1 MNRKTLMRL
10 PLVLLAAVLALFLLP
25 SLGLADPPAQG
36 CEMDPKGKHSWVVDM
51 KQDPTCTED
60 GGISWH
66 CEKCGNTHVEEYKA
80 LGHDMHEESKAPTC
94 TEAGW
99 SVKKCSRCGKEKD
112 RKDLPATGHKP
123 ETIPAKPATCEENGM
138 TEGSRCSV
146 CGTIL
151 KEQSVIAASGH
162 SWGPWQEG
170 KLPTCEEKGKN
181 YSVCAN
187 CGQTRYRDDIEPL
200 GHDWDE
206 GVVTKEAGYLEE
218 GEITYTCRRDAS
230 HTKTEALPVKELA
243 EGYPSVMS
251 LLRNDPPGA
260 GHAQKLAI
268 FRQPEGGVIDGGF
281 ELSVEAMGGVEP
293 YSYAW
298 MKLDSVGGTELLQYG
313 IDPVQ
318 VAGTPMSY
326 RLSGII
332 AGKGGKRAGAAA
344 AAAKGLSAADF
355 GLSVPIAQDYEEP
368 DVNTFCPPETFVG
381 TRVGGDSPSITVDS
395 AGIYYCVVTDQA
407 NNHVA
412 SEKVRVNDLLYIVQQ
427 PMNENLLGQDSVTLT
442 CIAAGGIPFSDGS
455 YMYMWC
461 NGKGG
466 DIKTGNE
473 NWIEITEEG
482 EYYCLVQD
490 NYGDPVTSDRATVY
504 CAEPLTVTC
513 DQAVYSLLPGEEP
526 VILGMTISG
535 GVPPYEVQWTAGF
548 ETIDAFSTE
557 ETYLTKQVSDFGSY
571 GLAAKDSMGRMAGA
585 LCKVEYNQLEIA
597 QEPVDGVLR
606 SDENTP
612 YTVSI
617 VMAEGEAPFTYTLV
631 SDDTN
636 TNLATG
642 ESGESYSFDIW
653 ETGTY
658 HIHVEDAAGRWADTS
673 LFYVDDYCFRIHH
686 IETYRV
692 DHNETSD
699 ALTGPDDIIMLL
711 AILESEEED
720 VTYRWWWMGS
730 MEAQLGAIELSYD
743 GFVCVAKRPG
753 QYKCQA
759 INRNGLES
767 TAVIWVDYRGDEPF
781 ILQQPQNAPL
791 QYEKG
796 RTSYPVTL
804 TINAIAS
811 DNRTDVLEYVW
822 ECKIGD
828 EWWPGEPWSNR
839 LDLQL
844 TYGREVTYRCK
855 VTDRRTGASVIS
867 DEAHVFIDMIFTE
880 ARAYYDYPW
889 PRYGISFR
897 IQGGA
902 MPYKIDLYRHQ
913 VAGIDE
919 NGDYLYTDYLY
930 ATKTHYDY
938 YDGGFH
944 AEARD
949 LVFRYV
955 NGEYVMEKPF
965 AQYYI
970 VVTDSNGQTKTSEIL
985 QITDW

>member
-1 MNRKTLMRL
+1 MNRKTLIRL
-10 PLVLLAAVLALFLLP
+10 PLVLLVTLLALLLLP
-25 SLGLADPPAQG
+25 SLSWADPPANG
-36 CEMDPKGKHSWVVDM
+36 CEVDPKGKHSWVLDI

-60 GGISWH
+60 GGTAWH
-66 CEKCGNTHVEEYKA
+66 CKYCGNTHVEERKA
-80 LGHDMHEESKAPTC
+80 LGHDMHEEGKAATC
-94 TEAGW
+94 TEAGY

-112 RKDLPATGHKP
+112 RKDLPAIGHKP
-123 ETIPAKPATCEENGM
+123 ETLPARPATCEENGL

-146 CGTIL
+146 CGVTL
-151 KEQSVIAASGH
+151 KEQSVIAATGH

-218 GEITYTCRRDAS
+218 GEITYTCKRDPS
-230 HTKTEALPVKELA
+230 HTKTEALPVRELA

-251 LLRNDPPGA
+251 LMRNDPPGA

-268 FRQPEGGVIDGGF
+268 FRQPEGGVIDDGF

-326 RLSGII
+326 RLSGIL
-332 AGKGGKRAGAAA
+332 AKEGGKRAGAAA

-355 GLSVPIAQDYEEP
+355 GFSMPIAHEYEEP
-368 DVNTFCPPETFVG
+368 DVNTFCPPESFVG
-381 TRVGGDSPSITVDS
+381 IRVGEDSPAITPDS
-395 AGIYYCVVTDQA
+395 AGIYYCIVTDQA
-407 NNHVA
+407 GNHVA

-442 CIAAGGIPFSDGS
+442 CIAAGGMPFSDGS

-490 NYGDPVTSDRATVY
+490 NYGNPITSDRATVY

-513 DQAVYSLLPGEEP
+513 DRDVYSLLPGEEA
-526 VILGMTISG
+526 VTLGMTISG

-548 ETIDAFSTE
+548 ETIDTFTTE
-557 ETYLTKQVSDFGSY
+557 ETYLTKQVSDYESY

-585 LCKVEYNQLEIA
+585 LCKVEYKQLQIA

-636 TNLATG
+636 TNPATG

-658 HIHVEDAAGRWADTS
+658 HIHVEDAAGRWADSS
-673 LFYVDDYCFRIHH
+673 LFYVDDYCFRIYI
-686 IETYRV
+686 IEKSG
-692 DHNETSD
+692 E
-699 ALTGPDDIIMLL
+699 LTGPDDAVTLTAL
-711 AILESEEED
+711 LESAEED

-730 MEAQLGAIELSYD
+730 MEAQAGAIELPEN
-743 GFVCVAKRPG
+743 GPVCIATRPG
-753 QYKCQA
+753 QYQCLA
-759 INRNGLES
+759 TNRNGLDS
-767 TAVIWVDYRGDEPF
+767 TATVRVAYLGSDPI
-781 ILQQPQNAPL
+781 ILQQPQSTALP
-791 QYEKG
+791 YEEGK
-796 RTSYPVTL
+796 TVYPAALSV
-804 TINAIAS
+804 NAIAS

-822 ECKIGD
+822 EYKVIGM
-828 EWWPGEPWSNR
+828 WLPGEMGSSK
-839 LDLQL
+839 LDLRL
-844 TYGREVTYRCK
+844 SDGKEVTYRCK
-855 VTDRRTGASVIS
+855 VTDTRTGAYVIS
-867 DEAHVFIDMIFTE
+867 DEAQVFIDLNISI
-880 ARAYYDYPW
+880 RAWYDFHWGRYDLYYD
-889 PRYGISFR
+889 

-902 MPYKIDLYRHQ
+902 MPYTIDFYRHQ
-913 VAGIDE
+913 VVGIDD
-919 NGDYLYTDYLY
+919 NGEYIYYDYLY
-930 ATKTHYDY
+930 ATETVNY
-938 YDGGFH
+938 GQGNIV
-944 AEARD
+944 AESSD
-949 LVFRYV
+949 LVFRCE
-955 NGEYVMEKPF
+955 NGQYIKEEPR
-965 AQYYI
+965 AQYYY
-970 VVTDSNGQTKTSEIL
+970 VVTDSNGQTKTSETA
-985 QITDW
+985 QDPRR

>member
-1 MNRKTLMRL
+1 MNRKTQMCL
-10 PLVLLAAVLALFLLP
+10 PLVLLAAVLALVLLP
-25 SLGLADPPAQG
+25 SFSLADPPAQG
-36 CEMDPKGKHSWVVDM
+36 CEMDPNGNHSWVVDM
-51 KQDPTCTED
+51 KQDPTCTAD

-112 RKDLPATGHKP
+112 RQDLPATGHKP

-151 KEQSVIAASGH
+151 KEQSAIAASGH

-218 GEITYTCRRDAS
+218 GEITYTCKRDPS

-251 LLRNDPPGA
+251 LLRDDPPGA

-298 MKLDSVGGTELLQYG
+298 MKLDSTQGAEALLAG
-313 IDPVQ
+313 IDPLEI
-318 VAGTPMSY
+318 AGTTMSY
-326 RLSGII
+326 RLSGIL
-332 AGKGGKRAGAAA
+332 AKEGGKRAGAVA

-368 DVNTFCPPETFVG
+368 DVNTFCPPESFVG
-381 TRVGGDSPSITVDS
+381 IRVGEDSPAITPDS

-407 NNHVA
+407 GNHVA

-526 VILGMTISG
+526 VTLGMTISG

-548 ETIDAFSTE
+548 ETIDAFTTE
-557 ETYLTKQVSDFGSY
+557 ETHLTKQVSDFESY

-658 HIHVEDAAGRWADTS
+658 HIHVEDAAGRWADSS
-673 LFYVDDYCFRIHH
+673 LFYVDDYCFRIYI
-686 IETYRV
+686 IEKSG
-692 DHNETSD
+692 E
-699 ALTGPDDIIMLL
+699 LTGPDDAVTLTAL
-711 AILESEEED
+711 LESAEED
-720 VTYRWWWMGS
+720 VTYRWWWMGT
-730 MEAQLGAIELSYD
+730 MEAQAGAIELPEN
-743 GFVCVAKRPG
+743 GPVCIATRPG
-753 QYKCQA
+753 QYQCLA
-759 INRNGLES
+759 TNRNGLDS
-767 TAVIWVDYRGDEPF
+767 IATVRVAYLGSDPI
-781 ILQQPQNAPL
+781 ILQQPQSTALP
-791 QYEKG
+791 YEEGK
-796 RTSYPVTL
+796 TVYPAALSV
-804 TINAIAS
+804 NAIAS
-811 DNRTDVLEYVW
+811 DSRTDVLEYVW
-822 ECKIGD
+822 EYKVNSM
-828 EWWPGEPWSNR
+828 WLPGEMGSSK
-839 LDLQL
+839 LDLRL
-844 TYGREVTYRCK
+844 SDGKKVTYRCK
-855 VTDRRTGASVIS
+855 VTDTRTGAYVIS
-867 DEAHVFIDMIFTE
+867 DEAQVFIDLNISI
-880 ARAYYDYPW
+880 RAWYDFHWGRYDLYYD
-889 PRYGISFR
+889 

-902 MPYKIDLYRHQ
+902 MPYTIDFYRHQ
-913 VAGIDE
+913 VVGIDD
-919 NGDYLYTDYLY
+919 NGEYIYYDYLY
-930 ATKTHYDY
+930 ATETVNY
-938 YDGGFH
+938 GQGNIV
-944 AEARD
+944 AESSD
-949 LVFRYV
+949 LVFRCE
-955 NGEYVMEKPF
+955 NGQYIKEEPR
-965 AQYYI
+965 AQYYYVI
-970 VVTDSNGQTKTSEIL
+970 TDSNGQTKTSETA
-985 QITDW
+985 QDPRR

>member
-1 MNRKTLMRL
+1 MNRKTLIRL
-10 PLVLLAAVLALFLLP
+10 PLVLLVTLLALLLLP
-25 SLGLADPPAQG
+25 SLSWADPPANG
-36 CEMDPKGKHSWVVDM
+36 CEVDPKGKHSWVLDI

-60 GGISWH
+60 GGTAWH
-66 CEKCGNTHVEEYKA
+66 CKYCGNTHVEERKA
-80 LGHDMHEESKAPTC
+80 LGHDMHEEGKAATC
-94 TEAGW
+94 TEAGY

-112 RKDLPATGHKP
+112 RKDLPAIGHKP
-123 ETIPAKPATCEENGM
+123 ETLPARPATCEENGL

-146 CGTIL
+146 CGVTL
-151 KEQSVIAASGH
+151 KEQSVIAATGH

-218 GEITYTCRRDAS
+218 GEITYTCKRDLS
-230 HTKTEALPVKELA
+230 HTKTEALPVRELA

-251 LLRNDPPGA
+251 LMRNDPPGA

-268 FRQPEGGVIDGGF
+268 FRQPEGGVIDDGF

-355 GLSVPIAQDYEEP
+355 GFSMPIAHEYEEP
-368 DVNTFCPPETFVG
+368 DVNTFCPPESFVG
-381 TRVGGDSPSITVDS
+381 IRVGEDSPAITPDS

-407 NNHVA
+407 GNHVA

-442 CIAAGGIPFSDGS
+442 CIAAGGMPFADGS

-490 NYGDPVTSDRATVY
+490 NYGNPVTSDRATVY

-513 DQAVYSLLPGEEP
+513 DQDVYSLLPGEEP
-526 VILGMTISG
+526 VTLGMTISG

-557 ETYLTKQVSDFGSY
+557 ETYLTKQVSDFESY

-636 TNLATG
+636 TNLAAG

-658 HIHVEDAAGRWADTS
+658 HIHVEDAAGRWADSS
-673 LFYVDDYCFRIHH
+673 LFYVDDYCFRIYI
-686 IETYRV
+686 IEKSG
-692 DHNETSD
+692 E
-699 ALTGPDDIIMLL
+699 LTGPDDAVTLTAL
-711 AILESEEED
+711 LESAEED

-730 MEAQLGAIELSYD
+730 MEAQAGAIELPEN
-743 GFVCVAKRPG
+743 GPVCIATRPG
-753 QYKCQA
+753 QYQCLA
-759 INRNGLES
+759 TNRNGLDS
-767 TAVIWVDYRGDEPF
+767 TATVRVAYLGSDPI
-781 ILQQPQNAPL
+781 ILQQPQSTALP
-791 QYEKG
+791 YEEGK
-796 RTSYPVTL
+796 TLYPAALSV
-804 TINAIAS
+804 NAIAS
-811 DNRTDVLEYVW
+811 DSRTDVLEYVW
-822 ECKIGD
+822 EYKVNSM
-828 EWWPGEPWSNR
+828 WLPGEMGSSK
-839 LDLQL
+839 LDLRL
-844 TYGREVTYRCK
+844 SDGKEVTYRCK
-855 VTDRRTGASVIS
+855 VTDRRTGAYVIS
-867 DEAHVFIDMIFTE
+867 DEAHVFIELNVSINIWFNNYWSSYRLFFD
-880 ARAYYDYPW
+880 
-889 PRYGISFR
+889 

-902 MPYKIDLYRHQ
+902 SPYYVNFYRHQ
-913 VAGIDE
+913 IVGIDD
-919 NGDYLYTDYLY
+919 NGDYIYSDFLLRSELVEYGHGD
-930 ATKTHYDY
+930 
-938 YDGGFH
+938 
-944 AEARD
+944 RD
-949 LVFRYV
+949 FECSDVVFRYK
-955 NGEYVMEKPF
+955 NGQYVKEEPW

-970 VVTDSNGQTKTSEIL
+970 VVTDSNGQTKASETA
-985 QITDW
+985 QASE

>member
-1 MNRKTLMRL
+1 MNRKTLIRL
-10 PLVLLAAVLALFLLP
+10 PLVLLVTLLALLLLP
-25 SLGLADPPAQG
+25 SLSWADPPANG
-36 CEMDPKGKHSWVVDM
+36 CEVDPKGKHSWVLDI

-60 GGISWH
+60 GGTAWH
-66 CEKCGNTHVEEYKA
+66 CKYCGNTHVEERKA
-80 LGHDMHEESKAPTC
+80 LGHDMHEEGKAATC
-94 TEAGW
+94 TEAGY

-112 RKDLPATGHKP
+112 RKDLPAIGHKP
-123 ETIPAKPATCEENGM
+123 ETLPARPATCEENGL

-146 CGTIL
+146 CGVTL
-151 KEQSVIAASGH
+151 KEQSVIAATGH

-218 GEITYTCRRDAS
+218 GEITYTCKRDLS
-230 HTKTEALPVKELA
+230 HTKTEALPVRELA

-251 LLRNDPPGA
+251 LMRNDPPGA

-268 FRQPEGGVIDGGF
+268 FRQPEGGVIDDGF

-355 GLSVPIAQDYEEP
+355 GFSMPIAHEYEEP
-368 DVNTFCPPETFVG
+368 DVNTFCPPESFVG
-381 TRVGGDSPSITVDS
+381 IRVGEDSPAITPDS

-407 NNHVA
+407 GNHVA

-442 CIAAGGIPFSDGS
+442 CIAAGGMPFADGS

-513 DQAVYSLLPGEEP
+513 DQDVYSLLPGEEP
-526 VILGMTISG
+526 VTLGMTISG

-548 ETIDAFSTE
+548 ETIDAFTTE
-557 ETYLTKQVSDFGSY
+557 ETHLTKQVSDFESY

-636 TNLATG
+636 TNLAAG

-658 HIHVEDAAGRWADTS
+658 HIHVEDAAGRWADSS
-673 LFYVDDYCFRIHH
+673 LFYVDDYCFRIYI
-686 IETYRV
+686 IEKSG
-692 DHNETSD
+692 E
-699 ALTGPDDIIMLL
+699 LTGPDDAVTLTAL
-711 AILESEEED
+711 LESAEED

-730 MEAQLGAIELSYD
+730 MEAQAGAIELSD
-743 GFVCVAKRPG
+743 GPVCIATRPG
-753 QYKCQA
+753 QYQCLA
-759 INRNGLES
+759 TNRNGLDS
-767 TAVIWVDYRGDEPF
+767 TATVRVAYLGSDPI
-781 ILQQPQNAPL
+781 ILQQPQSVAL
-791 QYEKG
+791 QYEEGK
-796 RTSYPVTL
+796 TLYPAALSV
-804 TINAIAS
+804 NAIAS
-811 DNRTDVLEYVW
+811 DSRTDVLEYVW
-822 ECKIGD
+822 EYKVNSM
-828 EWWPGEPWSNR
+828 WLPGEMGSSK
-839 LDLQL
+839 LDLRL
-844 TYGREVTYRCK
+844 SDGKEVTYRCK
-855 VTDRRTGASVIS
+855 VTDRRTGAYVIS
-867 DEAHVFIDMIFTE
+867 DEAHVFIELNVSINIWFNNYWSSYRLFFD
-880 ARAYYDYPW
+880 
-889 PRYGISFR
+889 

-902 MPYKIDLYRHQ
+902 SPYYVNFYRHQ
-913 VAGIDE
+913 IVGIDD
-919 NGDYLYTDYLY
+919 NGDYIYSDFLLRSELVEYGHGD
-930 ATKTHYDY
+930 
-938 YDGGFH
+938 
-944 AEARD
+944 RD
-949 LVFRYV
+949 FECSDVVFRYK
-955 NGEYVMEKPF
+955 NGQYVKEEPW

-970 VVTDSNGQTKTSEIL
+970 VVTDSNGQTKASETA
-985 QITDW
+985 QASE

>member
-10 PLVLLAAVLALFLLP
+10 PLALLMAVLALILLP
-25 SLGLADPPAQG
+25 SFSRADPPANG
-36 CEMDPKGKHSWVVDM
+36 CPEGPKGKHSWVLEG
-51 KQDPTCTED
+51 KEDPTCTED
-60 GGISWH
+60 GYIAWY
-66 CEKCGNTHVEEYKA
+66 CEICSQSHDEVRPA
-80 LGHDMHEESKAPTC
+80 LGHDMHEEGKAPTC
-94 TEAGW
+94 TEGGY
-99 SVKKCSRCGKEKD
+99 SVRKCSRCGKEKD

-123 ETIPAKPATCEENGM
+123 ETLPARPATCEENGL

-146 CGTIL
+146 CGVTL
-151 KEQSVIAASGH
+151 KEQSVIAATGH

-181 YSVCAN
+181 YCVCAN
-187 CGQTRYRDDIEPL
+187 CGQTKYRDDIEPL

-206 GVVTKEAGYLEE
+206 GVVTKEAGYLEA

-251 LLRNDPPGA
+251 LLRNDPPEA

-268 FRQPEGGVIDGGF
+268 FRQPEGGVIDDGF

-355 GLSVPIAQDYEEP
+355 GFSMPIVHEYEEP
-368 DVNTFCPPETFVG
+368 DVNTFCPPESFVG
-381 TRVGGDSPSITVDS
+381 IRVGEDSPAITPDS

-407 NNHVA
+407 GNHVT
-412 SEKVRVNDLLYIVQQ
+412 SEKVQVNDMLYIVQHPQ
-427 PMNENLLGQDSVTLT
+427 NLNLMGQDSVTLT
-442 CIAAGGIPFSDGS
+442 CKAAGGTPFADGS

-513 DQAVYSLLPGEEP
+513 DQDVYDLLPGEEP
-526 VILGMTISG
+526 VTIGMTISG

-548 ETIDAFSTE
+548 ETIDAFTTE
-557 ETYLTKQVSDFGSY
+557 ETHLTKQVSDFESY

-636 TNLATG
+636 TNPATG

-658 HIHVEDAAGRWADTS
+658 HIHVEDAAGRWADSS
-673 LFYVDDYCFRIHH
+673 LFYVDDYCFRIYI
-686 IETYRV
+686 IEKSG
-692 DHNETSD
+692 E
-699 ALTGPDDIIMLL
+699 LTGPDDAVTLTAL
-711 AILESEEED
+711 LESAEED

-730 MEAQLGAIELSYD
+730 MEAQAGAIELPGS
-743 GFVCVAKRPG
+743 GPVCIATRPG
-753 QYKCQA
+753 QYQCLA
-759 INRNGLES
+759 TNRNGLDS
-767 TAVIWVDYRGDEPF
+767 TATVRVAYLGSEPI
-781 ILQQPQNAPL
+781 ILQQPQSVVL
-791 QYEKG
+791 SYEEGKA
-796 RTSYPVTL
+796 TYPVTL
-804 TINAIAS
+804 TVNAITH

-822 ECKIGD
+822 EYRING
-828 EWWPGEPWSNR
+828 EWLNRGPESNK
-839 LDLQL
+839 LNVNF
-844 TYGREVTYRCK
+844 TSSHSPTYRCK
-855 VTDRRTGASVIS
+855 VTDKRTGASITS
-867 DEAHVFIDMIFTE
+867 DWAFVMIDLSAE
-880 ARAYYDYPW
+880 
-889 PRYGISFR
+889 YGMCDLSGLNVKLYCKVL
-897 IQGGA
+897 GGA
-902 MPYKIDLYRHQ
+902 PPYTIEVYQHAAVDINDYGEHIYKDILFDTETIQNNYYERWVEYSYVAIRKI
-913 VAGIDE
+913 
-919 NGDYLYTDYLY
+919 GDNYLPE
-930 ATKTHYDY
+930 YD
-938 YDGGFH
+938 
-944 AEARD
+944 
-949 LVFRYV
+949 
-955 NGEYVMEKPF
+955 NIEYF
-965 AQYYI
+965 I
-970 VVTDSNGQTKTSEIL
+970 NVTDRDGQTFTTNIFEYGK
-985 QITDW
+985 